1 MCGII
6 NYGETGQ
13 KILINAILSLL
24 LVFFT
29 YGVYSFTG
37 TVVDEG
43 TWVIL
48 FLLLMIFLEV
58 SSKKG

>member
-1 MCGII
+1 MVKLGK
-6 NYGETGQ
+6 